1 MRLFD
6 EIGAYWSRELRRY
19 VFDESS
25 SREYSGP
32 VAYAF
37 GGGGGTNS
45 EVVPTG
51 PFAPQIPFIQ
61 RLFNEARGLLDEGP
75 PQFPGFPTVATP
87 GADLTGSQQNIS
99 NFVGGQ
105 QDVNQSLISQALNAA
120 GGAASN
126 PVASTAGQL
135 QPDLVSG
142 IMQLLG
148 SGSNVLSQQGEQTV
162 GGATGAINAAT
173 GGVQGPPAGAN
184 LAGAPTIGAAG
195 VDIAPTLE
203 SNLGGSGLDPF
214 IGETVDAATR
224 SLVNNFQ
231 RNIIPSIG
239 DAAGQA
245 GQPGGS
251 RQGIA
256 EGVAS
261 GDLINS
267 VGDVTSRLF
276 SEGFNRNV
284 DVQQNA
290 IGQVNQAQGLQ
301 GQLQLGTGDLNEQIR
316 NAILG
321 QALQG
326 AGLSQQGAGQGIGL
340 GQSGVS
346 TGTAQ
351 SGNLL
356 QAGNS
361 QAMQQLFS
369 ALGITPSLQSN
380 QLSQFG
386 ALNQSGLQQ
395 LGLDQTQIDAAV
407 NEFFFNQNAPFNAL
421 AQFQNFIGGAFGS
434 SVGGNPQN
442 LAFPPGDPGA
452 NTLSGDTGGKGL
464 TPPGTPPPPDGPP
477 PPGTPPA
484 PPFIPPGGPPPDG
497 LPPGVVPPFIDP
509 FNPFGDP
516 FGDQDQLKTPNVQ
529 VPPSPPRVPP
539 PGVVPPGVAPPLP
552 IAAVP
557 PFIAPPPI
565 FVPPRIAPPQQLF
578 SAAAPLGI

>member
-1 MRLFD
+1 MRLFN

-25 SREYSGP
+25 FREYDGP

-37 GGGGGTNS
+37 GGGGGGA

-51 PFAPQIPFIQ
+51 PFGPQIPFVE
-61 RLFNEARGLLDEGP
+61 RLFQEARGLLDQGP
-75 PQFPGFPTVATP
+75 PQFPDFPTNATP
-87 GADLTGSQQNIS
+87 GADLTGSQQDIS

-105 QDVNQSLISQALNAA
+105 QGTNQSLIDQALAA
-120 GGAASN
+120 ASSAGSN

-142 IMQLLG
+142 IMQLLN
-148 SGSNVLSQQGEQTV
+148 SGNNALSQQGAQTL

-184 LAGAPTIGAAG
+184 FGGGPTIGAAG
-195 VDIAPTLE
+195 VDINPTLE
-203 SNLGGSGLDPF
+203 SNLSGSGLNPF
-214 IGETVDAATR
+214 IGDTVDAATR

-231 RNIIPSIG
+231 RNIIPSIS

-245 GQPGGS
+245 GQAGGT
-251 RQGIA
+251 RQGVA
-256 EGVAS
+256 EGIAA
-261 GDLINS
+261 GDLTNS

-290 IGQVNQAQGLQ
+290 VGQVNQAQGLQ

-361 QAMQQLFS
+361 QSMQQLFS
-369 ALGITPSLQSN
+369 ALGITPSLQQN

-386 ALNQSGLQQ
+386 AQNQSGLQQ
-395 LGLDQTQIDAAV
+395 LGLDQAAIDAQT

-434 SVGGNPQN
+434 SVGGSPFNFQ
-442 LAFPPGDPGA
+442 PGLRGTGLIGE
-452 NTLSGDTGGKGL
+452 NTLSGIAPGKDF
-464 TPPGTPPPPDGPP
+464 TPPGSTPPGGNPPL
-477 PPGTPPA
+477 
-484 PPFIPPGGPPPDG
+484 PGGPPPN
-497 LPPGVVPPFIDP
+497 I
-509 FNPFGDP
+509 
-516 FGDQDQLKTPNVQ
+516 TPI
-529 VPPSPPRVPP
+529 PP
-539 PGVVPPGVAPPLP
+539 PGTTPPIPIPGPSKGVSPPGGASAAGFGIEPVGPGGGPTGPDGQPIGPPKGPTTVTPGPVTVPPIGIPLIPPS
-552 IAAVP
+552 
-557 PFIAPPPI
+557 F
-565 FVPPRIAPPQQLF
+565 
-578 SAAAPLGI
+578 G